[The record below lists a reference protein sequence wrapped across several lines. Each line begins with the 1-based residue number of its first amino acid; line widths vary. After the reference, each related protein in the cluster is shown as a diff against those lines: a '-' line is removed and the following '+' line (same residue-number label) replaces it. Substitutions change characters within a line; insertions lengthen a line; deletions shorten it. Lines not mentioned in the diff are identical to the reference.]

1 MSEIAVT
8 CLPPLLKG
16 DAEVIKS
23 RPVGIETL
31 VVCPENSDELRRV
44 VQSLPQFH
52 FLLPM
57 PLFGD
62 STLRYIHDCA
72 DGFLV
77 PVCVLYGMRKT
88 MNVFYGTIRHEQP
101 MFKVKVASRLPRLLK
116 NGL

>member
-31 VVCPENSDELRRV
+31 IVCPENSDELWRE
-44 VQSLPQFH
+44 VQNLPQFH

-77 PVCVLYGMRKT
+77 PVCVLYR
-88 MNVFYGTIRHEQP
+88 TIRHEQS